1 MSDLIRM
8 LRQIILIL
16 VACFF
21 LGFGIHLLVAAYHLN
36 DPFYFVMTF
45 FSSNLII
52 LISAAL
58 LVGFIIRMISSRK
71 QSTKCS
77 KNQ

>member
-1 MSDLIRM
+1 MSNLIRM
-8 LRQIILIL
+8 FRQIILIL

-21 LGFGIHLLVAAYHLN
+21 LGFGVHLLVAAYHLN

-58 LVGFIIRMISSRK
+58 LVGFVIRMISPKKESDEHAK
-71 QSTKCS
+71 K
-77 KNQ
+77 